1 MKLTSKK
8 LKQMIREAMG
18 SIDMTMD
25 KKTVKYDDLSSDAIA
40 TMEAVQS
47 LNDERIKIDNN
58 GIYYSER
65 VTPPII
71 IVWAGPRGSEPSHSN
86 VLATINS
93 RGGMSVVR
101 NIRHLD
107 LVGKLSAL
115 TKDM

>member
-1 MKLTSKK
+1 MKLTTKK
-8 LKQMIREAMG
+8 LKQMIREAMH
-18 SIDMTMD
+18 SIDMEMD
-25 KKTVKYDDLSSDAIA
+25 KKTVMYDDLSSDAID
-40 TMEAVQS
+40 TMEAVQN
-47 LNDERIKIDNN
+47 LNDERIRIDNN

-65 VTPPII
+65 VTPPIV

-107 LVGKLSAL
+107 LVSKLSAL
-115 TKDM
+115 NRGL